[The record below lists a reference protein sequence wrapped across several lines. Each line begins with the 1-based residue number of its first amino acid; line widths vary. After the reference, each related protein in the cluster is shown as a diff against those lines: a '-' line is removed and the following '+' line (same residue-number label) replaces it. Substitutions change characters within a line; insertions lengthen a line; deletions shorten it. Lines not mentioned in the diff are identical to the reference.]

1 MKPEVALSVL
11 LVGVMIICARASG
24 ESLNDIAGRIPN
36 EFDGWRADG
45 RWRYYDRKTLFQ
57 HIDGGAELYLA
68 YRFKGAIVRRYLKGK
83 EMEIAL
89 DIYDM
94 GTPDDAFGVFS
105 VERLGEDV
113 GIGQGSD
120 YIEGLLRFW
129 KGRFF
134 VSILTRLETDET
146 KSAVMKLG
154 GIVANAISETG
165 KLTKL
170 ISILPTEGLKE
181 RSVCFLRT
189 HTILNRIYFLAD
201 KNILELG
208 DNTECVMG
216 RYEQGNK
223 SAYLLLIRYSDARG
237 ASKALNRFITS
248 YIPEAKRSKV
258 AKLED
263 GKYVASDS
271 YGRFLLIALDATT
284 KEFALKLIEA
294 TRQRLKEVKM

>member
-1 MKPEVALSVL
+1 MKPEVVL
-11 LVGVMIICARASG
+11 LALFAGVMMTYGHALG
-24 ESLNDIAGRIPN
+24 ESLSDIAKQIPN
-36 EFDGWRADG
+36 EFDGWKADG
-45 RWRYYDRKTLFQ
+45 KWRYYDRKTLFQ

-68 YRFKGAIVRRYLKGK
+68 YRFREAIVRRYLKGK

-113 GIGQGSD
+113 NIGQGSD

-134 VSILTRLETDET
+134 VSILTRLETNET

-154 GIVANAISETG
+154 SIVAKAIGETG

-170 ISILPTEGLKE
+170 ISILPRDGLKE
-181 RSVCFLRT
+181 KSICFMRK
-189 HTILNRIYFLAD
+189 HTILNRVYFIAD
-201 KNILELG
+201 KNILGLG
-208 DNTECVMG
+208 DDTECVIA

-223 SAYLLLIRYSDARG
+223 GAYLLIIRYSDAKS

-258 AKLED
+258 ALLED
-263 GKYVASDS
+263 GKYVASDL
-271 YGRFLLIALDATT
+271 YGQFLLIALDATE
-284 KEFALKLIEA
+284 KEFALKLIETA
-294 TRQRLKEVKM
+294 RKKLKEVGM